1 MWVYSFV
8 PPFCRDR
15 YKLTPRENHV
25 KSARCM
31 LCCEHSSLW
40 LESNHTLNNAISV
53 YHFCAVG
60 KILFVWLLFTFFREW
75 RVSRIDQN
83 KCPELS
89 TFSSLKMLHDLQCY
103 WMLWLC
109 NISSMIHLRLSAGDD
124 CFSPLE
130 AAVISVL
137 VYLACFL
144 QNHVASWISTKADK
158 INSRWQLAFSLIFLV
173 HLKRNGSD

>member
-1 MWVYSFV
+1 
-8 PPFCRDR
+8 
-15 YKLTPRENHV
+15 
-25 KSARCM
+25 M

-40 LESNHTLNNAISV
+40 LESNHTLNNAI
-53 YHFCAVG
+53 AVHRFSAAG
-60 KILFVWLLFTFFREW
+60 KILFVWLLFAFFGEW
-75 RVSRIDQN
+75 RVSRIDRN

-130 AAVISVL
+130 AAVISVV

-144 QNHVASWISTKADK
+144 QNHVALWISTKADK
-158 INSRWQLAFSLIFLV
+158 INSRWQLVVSLIFFV
-173 HLKRNGSD
+173 NVKWNSSD